1 MITFPKHLPTALG
14 SERLWITPRAYRR
27 YWTHSLEAIHGD
39 VLAAVARWVRSGD
52 TVWDVGANVGVF
64 AVAAA
69 AAAGP
74 TGGVVA
80 FEADVDMAALLVRS
94 VAERR
99 GRGAEV
105 VVIPA
110 AVSDHSGSVR
120 FAISGYRT
128 AASSIEGFGRFQDP
142 GRVRVCPCWKIDDLM
157 SWHGTPTVVKI
168 DVEGAENLVLR
179 GATGAV
185 RSGRPVI
192 LCECSGGETG
202 EESARLFRDWDYVWR
217 PWLSDEP
224 FGNQAVPNGDI
235 VAVPAESADAMRL

>member
-1 MITFPKHLPTALG
+1 LA
-14 SERLWITPRAYRR
+14 
-27 YWTHSLEAIHGD
+27 AIHGD
-39 VLAAVARWVRSGD
+39 VLGAVGRWVRPGD
-52 TVWDVGANVGVF
+52 AVWDVGANVGVF
-64 AVAAA
+64 TVAAA
-69 AAAGP
+69 AAAGA
-74 TGGVVA
+74 TGRVVA

-110 AVSDHSGSVR
+110 AVSDQSGTVR

-128 AASSIEGFGRFQDP
+128 AASSIEGFGRFHES
-142 GRVRVCPCWKIDDLM
+142 GRVRVCPCWRIDDVTA
-157 SWHGTPTVVKI
+157 WHGIPSLIKI

-179 GATGAV
+179 GAADTV
-185 RSGRPVI
+185 RTARPRI

-202 EESARLFRDWDYVWR
+202 EESAQLFRDWDYVWR

-224 FGNQAVPNGDI
+224 FGNHAVPNGDI
-235 VAVPAESADAMRL
+235 VALPAESADAMGL